1 MRTAELQLFV
11 KIYDNPQYLLQKHNL
26 LAPASAASQ
35 HSIISD
41 SVHSPHCRVQMF
53 DPATSL
59 TRVLLLDYF
68 LRSECIIPRG
78 WSDNGIESY
87 NTCTIHVLV
96 FLRCRKN
103 RRNIIRSGAPVCSTN
118 RQKDNGNGS
127 ICYQNALNFTPEM
140 CEKHKPETRVSERHK
155 PGFLVWQNERVYPG
169 PGFSK
174 TRFSIFIAYVD
185 WSQ

>member
-1 MRTAELQLFV
+1 MGVFFDSQCTFPVCNSIVVSSRQHSWADDTTTTRRVCSLYTAANAAGSLRQIYLTFRNCYKMRTAELQLFV

-96 FLRCRKN
+96 FLRCRKK
-103 RRNIIRSGAPVCSTN
+103 STEHN
-118 RQKDNGNGS
+118 TFW
-127 ICYQNALNFTPEM
+127 C
-140 CEKHKPETRVSERHK
+140 TRM
-155 PGFLVWQNERVYPG
+155 FN
-169 PGFSK
+169 
-174 TRFSIFIAYVD
+174 
-185 WSQ
+185 